1 MSIPVA
7 KQYILDFEQ
16 LGFGM
21 FVHWGLYSQ
30 VGKGEWHH
38 YHKQRDKYLEDC
50 EKKGVVPGEKI
61 PFEDRLLT
69 DEYK

>member
-30 VGKGEWHH
+30 AGKGEWLH
-38 YHKQRDKYLEDC
+38 YHNQRDVYLED
-50 EKKGVVPGEKI
+50 
-61 PFEDRLLT
+61 
-69 DEYK
+69 